1 MGVQTPEPEEPDVV
15 RLRIPAAL
23 QTVMALDIAL
33 GVLFL
38 SVAVL
43 MGLLAASWEWGFER
57 AVLPLAVLVAYAS
70 VWVWISVYL
79 GRASQVARV
88 GHVLWCALLFAW
100 CASTWSDMGSW
111 SDMGL
116 MVLLPA
122 FVLVAAAVT
131 LILLFTPAVRAFFDT
146 VRAARAQDAAP

>member
-1 MGVQTPEPEEPDVV
+1 MDVQMPETDEPEVL
-15 RLRIPAAL
+15 RLSIPPAL
-23 QTVMALDIAL
+23 QTVLALDIAS

-57 AVLPLAVLVAYAS
+57 AVLPLAVLVLYAA

-79 GRASQVARV
+79 GRASQVARI

-111 SDMGL
+111 RDMGL
-116 MVLLPA
+116 MALLPA

-131 LILLFTPAVRAFFDT
+131 LILLFTPAVRAFFAA
-146 VRAARAQDAAP
+146 VRAARAEDEAP